1 MIEHTVTFSLKH
13 PPDSNEERAFL
24 AAAGELADISGVRDF
39 AIRRQL
45 SAKHPHAFGIT
56 MRFATQSDYDAYS
69 AHPLH
74 SAFVTERW
82 LEEVEAFQEAD
93 FTPLEPISK

>member
-24 AAAGELADISGVRDF
+24 AAAGELAAIPGVGDF
-39 AIRRQL
+39 AIRRQI
-45 SAKHPHAFGIT
+45 SPKHPHAFGIT
-56 MRFATQSDYDAYS
+56 MHFATRADYDSYN

-74 SAFVTERW
+74 SAFVNERW
-82 LEEVEAFQEAD
+82 LKEVEAFQEAD
-93 FTPLEPISK
+93 FTPLEPITT